1 MSKVSRIF
9 ALCYYYKILSFFLFI
24 MKKFIFIVIL
34 SLISI
39 CAFASDWKEVQ
50 AVEIPQETPIYYNVD
65 NNTGKIKYYIYVDDM
80 TVNVSETNV
89 KAFLVGTR
97 KLELVKWY
105 NPKTNSYKYT
115 VRQLKPKNINL
126 NQIWQKQD

>member
-1 MSKVSRIF
+1 
-9 ALCYYYKILSFFLFI
+9 

-34 SLISI
+34 SLISVY
-39 CAFASDWKEVQ
+39 AFASDWKEIQ
-50 AVEIPQETPIYYNVD
+50 AVGIPRETPIYYNV
-65 NNTGKIKYYIYVDDM
+65 NNDTGKIKYYIYVDDM
-80 TVNVSETNV
+80 IVNVSETNA
-89 KAFLVGTR
+89 KAFIAGTR

-115 VRQLKPKNINL
+115 VRQLKLKNINL

>member
-1 MSKVSRIF
+1 
-9 ALCYYYKILSFFLFI
+9 
-24 MKKFIFIVIL
+24 MKRFIFIVIL
-34 SLISI
+34 SLIPVY
-39 CAFASDWKEVQ
+39 AFASDWKEMQ

-65 NNTGKIKYYIYVDDM
+65 NNTGKTKYYIYVNDM
-80 TVNVSETNV
+80 TVSVSETNA
-89 KAFLVGTR
+89 KAFVAGTC

>member
-1 MSKVSRIF
+1 
-9 ALCYYYKILSFFLFI
+9 

>member
-1 MSKVSRIF
+1 
-9 ALCYYYKILSFFLFI
+9 

-50 AVEIPQETPIYYNVD
+50 AVEIPQETPIHYNV
-65 NNTGKIKYYIYVDDM
+65 NNDTGKIKYYIYVDDM
-80 TVNVSETNV
+80 TVNVSETNA
-89 KAFLVGTR
+89 KAFVAGTR